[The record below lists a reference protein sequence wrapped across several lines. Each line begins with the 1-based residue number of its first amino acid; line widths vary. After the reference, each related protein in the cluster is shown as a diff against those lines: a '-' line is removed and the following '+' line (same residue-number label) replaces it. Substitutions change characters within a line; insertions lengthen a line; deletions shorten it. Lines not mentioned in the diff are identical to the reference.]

1 MAKSPSPDKW
11 QIFGGYTLQ
20 RDYGMSNLFSFNAT
34 CDATEFGCD
43 FFAPFNSNGGQAAV
57 SYFPKHHL
65 GITAQ
70 MTFETS
76 GTRTCSYCSEDD
88 DQVTSSIAM
97 QSYLFG
103 PTYRYAI
110 YGGKASLFY
119 HVLVGISHNTFN
131 TSSEYWTICESG
143 FYPDEVYPLSCSS
156 NNFTVATGGGVDFRL
171 TRHISVRPAQLE
183 YWTEQIPWKNIESP
197 ATGQSEKFGVDGL
210 RYSAGAVFN
219 F

>member
-1 MAKSPSPDKW
+1 MKSSSPDKW
-11 QIFGGYTLQ
+11 QVFGGYTFQ
-20 RDYGMSNLFSFNAT
+20 RDDGMPNLSGFNAT
-34 CDATEFGCD
+34 CYDSDTAECD
-43 FFAPFNSNGGQAAV
+43 EFAPFNSNGGQAAV

-76 GTRTCSYCSEDD
+76 GTQVCPYCPVDD
-88 DQVTSSIAM
+88 DPVTWSIAM

-119 HVLVGISHNTFN
+119 HVLAGISHNSFT
-131 TSSEYWTICESG
+131 TSIEEWTVCATETA
-143 FYPDEVYPLSCSS
+143 YPLTCSS
-156 NNFTVATGGGVDFRL
+156 NNFTVATGGGVDIRL

-183 YWTEQIPWKNIESP
+183 YWTEQIPWKDIESYTYD
-197 ATGQSEKFGVDGL
+197 ANSSEKFGVDGL
-210 RYSAGAVFN
+210 RYSAGVVAN